1 MAVFVAR
8 QPIFDRAK
16 RVFGYELLFRSG
28 LENFCNTDKPD
39 ESTVDVIANSFLV
52 IGLDELTDGRRGFIN
67 FTRNLILSGVPSM
80 LPQEGVV
87 VELLEDIEPDEEIL
101 AACRK
106 LQKDGYILA
115 MDDFILEHKD
125 SPLIEYADIVK
136 IDYIGT
142 TPLQRKE
149 LCSDLLGQGVTLL
162 AEKVETPEDFEEAL
176 GLGFTYFQGY
186 FFSKPTIQ
194 VGKEIP
200 GNKLTQMQILN
211 EVNKPDVSH
220 ERFEEI
226 IKQDVSMTYKLLRFM
241 NSAWF
246 GFRAEISSIKHAL
259 VLLGPREF
267 RKWVSLVALR
277 SVADDKPPELVMR
290 SITRAKVA
298 EEIATMTDL
307 SSKASELFLMGMFSF
322 VDALTDMSLE
332 DALAKL
338 PISDDIRLAL
348 LEKKGK
354 FGAVLLMIE
363 SYETGQ
369 WDQFAKSAAEIDI
382 PEADVPELFNTSW
395 KWAKEAFAAA

>member
-8 QPIFDRAK
+8 QPIFDRSK
-16 RVFGYELLFRSG
+16 QVFGYELLFRSG
-28 LENFCNTDKPD
+28 LENFCNTDNPD

-67 FTRNLILSGVPSM
+67 FTRNLVLSGVPSM

-87 VELLEDIEPDEEIL
+87 IELLEDIEPDEEVI

-106 LQKDGYILA
+106 LQEDGYVLA

-136 IDYIGT
+136 IDYCGT
-142 TPLQRKE
+142 TPAQRKE

-162 AEKVETPEDFEEAL
+162 AEKVETHEDFEEAMN
-176 GLGFTYFQGY
+176 LGFTYFQGY

-200 GNKLTQMQILN
+200 GNKLIQMQILN
-211 EVNKPDVSH
+211 EINKPEVSH
-220 ERFEEI
+220 EKFEAI

-277 SVADDKPPELVMR
+277 NVADDKPPELVMR

-298 EEIATMTDL
+298 EEIASRTNL

-322 VDALTDMSLE
+322 VDALTDMPIE
-332 DALAKL
+332 EALAKL

-348 LEKKGK
+348 LEK
-354 FGAVLLMIE
+354 
-363 SYETGQ
+363 
-369 WDQFAKSAAEIDI
+369 
-382 PEADVPELFNTSW
+382 
-395 KWAKEAFAAA
+395 